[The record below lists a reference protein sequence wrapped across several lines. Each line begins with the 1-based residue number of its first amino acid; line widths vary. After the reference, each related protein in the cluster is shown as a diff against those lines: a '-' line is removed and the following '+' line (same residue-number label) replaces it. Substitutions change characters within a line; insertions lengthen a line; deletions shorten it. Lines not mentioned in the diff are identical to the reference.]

1 MTLIIKQLVIR
12 GEVVEDSAKSDP
24 EKSLNYELVK
34 QLIEVAKKEIEKECQ
49 EMISE
54 MVENNAA
61 R

>member
-12 GEVVEDSAKSDP
+12 GEVVEDSAKSDR
-24 EKSLNYELVK
+24 EESLNYELVK
-34 QLIEVAKKEIEKECQ
+34 QLIETAKKEIEKECQ

>member
-12 GEVVEDSAKSDP
+12 GEVVEDSAKSDR
-24 EKSLNYELVK
+24 EESLNYELVK
-34 QLIEVAKKEIEKECQ
+34 QLIETAKKEIEKGCQ